1 MTHLQQCWILNPMNE
16 VRDQAYILTETIS
29 GPQLAEPQWELLNL
43 KFDVMNIF
51 GDTKYA
57 VNSAVLEKV

>member
-1 MTHLQQCWILNPMNE
+1 MTHLQPCWILNPMNE

-29 GPQLAEPQWELLNL
+29 GPQLAEPQWGLLNL